1 MMKIIKVK
9 NRGMLEI
16 QNSKV
21 TCYLRNDNNFKKS
34 EDLKDQLKDEKNT
47 MSQNLSLGEEKYL
60 IIYPIPKKD
69 ISIITSNGKK
79 FRSTIYFLDDIKNII
94 DGFNI
99 ENPCFCENGVFIKFS
114 SDNDYKRFLFN
125 KTFNTIKD
133 ICKEVNDFTNLE
145 TNFNKYLEE
154 FQTRKSMKL
163 KEINRNI
170 NLYSKIDKIG
180 EENYF
185 LSIPRNSLYFD
196 INAFIEKKK
205 EMKLLM

>member
-1 MMKIIKVK
+1 MMKLIKVK

-16 QNSKV
+16 KNSKV
-21 TCYLRNDNNFKKS
+21 TCYLRNDKHYKKS

-79 FRSTIYFLDDIKNII
+79 YKSTIYFIDDIKNII
-94 DGFNI
+94 DGFNM